1 MKSTFRLT
9 GSTTAL
15 ALVAALCV
23 APATRVAAGKDDHE
37 EARRLL
43 QRGEIQPIAKILEA
57 VQRRIPG
64 DVIEVELEREDGK
77 WEYQVDVLA
86 SNGRLLKVTLN
97 ARTAAVLK
105 VEDDD

>member
-1 MKSTFRLT
+1 MKSRFRFT
-9 GSTTAL
+9 RFAAAL
-15 ALVAALCV
+15 ALVAGLSIVPVALV
-23 APATRVAAGKDDHE
+23 TAGKDDHE

-86 SNGRLLKVTLN
+86 TNGRLLKVTLD

>member
-1 MKSTFRLT
+1 MKNWFRPT
-9 GSTTAL
+9 RSASAL
-15 ALVAALCV
+15 ALVAGLCI
-23 APATRVAAGKDDHE
+23 APAALVTAGKDDHE

-86 SNGRLLKVTLN
+86 TNGRLLKVTLN